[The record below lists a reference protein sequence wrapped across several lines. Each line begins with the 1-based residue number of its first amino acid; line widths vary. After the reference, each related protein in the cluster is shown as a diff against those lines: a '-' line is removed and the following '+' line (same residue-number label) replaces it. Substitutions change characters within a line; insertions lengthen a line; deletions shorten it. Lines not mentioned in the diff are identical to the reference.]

1 MTPRCDSRTISVAR
15 RSAEQLRD
23 LGIKPKRSMPKKLSS
38 AGDDMEIT
46 EKFLESGLEG
56 SDLTREDDA

>member
-1 MTPRCDSRTISVAR
+1 
-15 RSAEQLRD
+15 LRD

-38 AGDDMEIT
+38 AGDDPEVT

-56 SDLTREDDA
+56 TDLAREDDA